1 MISSLFKKWSQVVKL
16 FPSNFST
23 AEELYPIVNSVIN
36 DIEECGIFVEVLV
49 TDNYSLNVRLFK
61 MYSPDQRTLLPAV
74 QYPTC
79 PERKLYI
86 LFNFVHIIKSIRNNW
101 LNLKD
106 YDLTFKYPDMLIYS
120 QLPSSTSNQNE
131 AKLNDI
137 GLLYKAE
144 QHSTIKQANRLSSKF
159 MLAHEFRTS
168 ER

>member
-1 MISSLFKKWSQVVKL
+1 
-16 FPSNFST
+16 
-23 AEELYPIVNSVIN
+23 
-36 DIEECGIFVEVLV
+36 
-49 TDNYSLNVRLFK
+49 

-74 QYPTC
+74 QHPTC

-120 QLPSSTSNQNE
+120 LLPSSTSNQNE